1 MNKTLA
7 LIKPDAVKRNI
18 IGDIISLIEKNGF
31 TVKDIKFMKMS
42 QSIAEKFYEAHIG
55 KSFYDKLVS
64 YMTSG
69 SIVALILE
77 KDNAVETFR
86 DLIGSTDPEL
96 AKEGTIRKLYAIDK
110 SFNSVHG
117 SDSLD
122 NAQKE
127 ISFFFAETELFES

>member
-69 SIVALILE
+69 SIIALILE

-117 SDSLD
+117 SDSD
-122 NAQKE
+122 ANVERE
-127 ISFFFAETELFES
+127 ISIIFNY

>member
-1 MNKTLA
+1 MDKTLA
-7 LIKPDAVKRNI
+7 LIKPDAVERNI

-31 TVKDIKFMKMS
+31 VIIDMKFMKMS
-42 QSIAEKFYEAHIG
+42 QSIAEKFYDAHIG

-69 SIVALILE
+69 NIIALILE
-77 KDNAVETFR
+77 KENAVDLFR

-110 SFNSVHG
+110 SFNSIHG
-117 SDSLD
+117 SDSD
-122 NAQKE
+122 ANAERE
-127 ISFFFAETELFES
+127 ISIIF